1 MDYQKKNSVLEPLL
15 ILVVIGVL
23 IIYTLGVFSSG
34 NWMWFLS
41 NTTELDLARV
51 VIIDHGERHTFTRE
65 DADFEMLAAAV
76 NESLHKFSN
85 TDLVDIG
92 LSDQTLDDYA
102 QDGVLLEL
110 YFGRPIEF
118 NTLARAGRPTQ
129 LLIPIQG
136 RHADGGYV
144 FRGDNGRWWFG
155 AMRME
160 NPQPLTDALR
170 QLGYSVS
177 VSALIN

>member
-1 MDYQKKNSVLEPLL
+1 MEYQRKNSVLEPLA
-15 ILVVIGVL
+15 IMVVIAAL

-41 NTTELDLARV
+41 TTSELDLARIV
-51 VIIDHGERHTFTRE
+51 VVDQGERRTFTRE

-76 NESLHKFSN
+76 KVSLHKFSN

-92 LSDQTLDDYA
+92 LSDQTLDDYTR
-102 QDGVLLEL
+102 DGVLMEL
-110 YFGRPIEF
+110 YFNSPVEF

-155 AMRME
+155 ALRME
-160 NPQPLTDALR
+160 DPGPLSDALR
-170 QLGYSVS
+170 QLGYSV
-177 VSALIN
+177 

>member
-1 MDYQKKNSVLEPLL
+1 MEYQKKNSVLEPLL
-15 ILVVIGVL
+15 ILVLIAAL

-34 NWMWFLS
+34 NWLWFLS
-41 NTTELDLARV
+41 NASEVDLARV
-51 VIIDHGERHTFTRE
+51 VIVDQGERRTFTRE
-65 DADFEMLAAAV
+65 DPDFEMLAAAV
-76 NESLHKFSN
+76 EESLHKFSN
-85 TDLVDIG
+85 TGLVDIG

-102 QDGVLLEL
+102 REGLLMEL

-129 LLIPIQG
+129 LLIPMRG

-144 FRGDNGRWWFG
+144 FRGDNGTWWFG

-177 VSALIN
+177 VSTLIN